1 MKQLFGITVLLAAL
15 YGVLV
20 WATPE
25 SNLSLTNFNLGKRIG
40 DYGIIGLGAGI
51 LIISGGIDL
60 SIGSV
65 VALSATVAAMLLTG
79 GLGYELTPALALPLV
94 LLMGAAIGLINGLLV
109 TKMKLPAF
117 MVTLCGLFIYRGVAR
132 TISGNVSR
140 GLQDQFKDLVE
151 MLYTEPVFGVPR
163 ILVVFLGLVVL
174 ATVFLHLSVY
184 GRYLYAIGSNEKAAR
199 YSGIATDRY
208 KVLAYVLCS
217 TLASLYGIMF
227 LMDNNS
233 VRPSSDG
240 SFYELY
246 AIAAA
251 VIGGCSL
258 RGGQGTVLGIVIGT
272 AVLVVLPQL
281 TNMLGVSSELQ
292 FIVIGGALLLGTI
305 LDELLR
311 PRRLVQ
317 RSR

>member
-1 MKQLFGITVLLAAL
+1 MKQLLGITVLLAAL
-15 YGVLV
+15 YAVLV
-20 WATPE
+20 WVTPE
-25 SNLSLTNFNLGKRIG
+25 SSLSLTNFNLGKRIG
-40 DYGIIGLGAGI
+40 LYGIIALGAGI

-65 VALSATVAAMLLTG
+65 VALSATVTAMLLTG
-79 GLGYELTPALALPLV
+79 ELGYELTPALALPLV
-94 LLMGAAIGLINGLLV
+94 LLMGAVIGLINGLLV
-109 TKMKLPAF
+109 TKVKIPAF

-132 TISGNVSR
+132 TISGNTSK
-140 GLQDQFKDLVE
+140 GLGDQFKDLVGT
-151 MLYTEPVFGVPR
+151 LYTDPVFGVPR
-163 ILVVFLGLVVL
+163 ILMIFLGLVVL

-208 KVLAYVLCS
+208 KILPYVICS
-217 TLASLYGIMF
+217 TLASLFGIMF

-251 VIGGCSL
+251 VLGGCSL
-258 RGGQGTVLGIVIGT
+258 RGGQGTVLGIIIGT
-272 AVLVVLPQL
+272 AILWVLPQL
-281 TNMLGVSSELQ
+281 ANMLGVSSELQ
-292 FIVIGGALLLGTI
+292 FIVIGGALLLGAI

-311 PRRLVQ
+311 PRRVVQ
-317 RSR
+317 RSS

>member
-1 MKQLFGITVLLAAL
+1 MKQLLGITMLLAIL
-15 YGVLV
+15 YGILV

-25 SNLSLTNFNLGKRIG
+25 NSLSLTNFNLGKRIG

-311 PRRLVQ
+311 PRRVVQ
-317 RSR
+317 RMG